1 MIRKAPFAPTANMWG
16 ALLTACRI
24 NKNIQLARLAAE
36 QLLAMEPQKVNN
48 YIVLLNLY
56 ISSGKHDE
64 ALTVVNTLKKAGLH
78 MGAAC
83 SWITVK
89 KKDHGFFFNDSL
101 NPKSSEIYQRLDTL
115 MEEIKELGYVTE
127 DDELL
132 PDILPDEQETLK
144 VYHSEKLAVAFGL
157 ISTSPSAPLT
167 INQNHRLCR
176 DCHKVIKFVSKVTKR
191 EITVRDASRFHH
203 FKLGTCSCGD
213 YW

>member
-1 MIRKAPFAPTANMWG
+1 
-16 ALLTACRI
+16 
-24 NKNIQLARLAAE
+24 
-36 QLLAMEPQKVNN
+36 
-48 YIVLLNLY
+48 
-56 ISSGKHDE
+56 
-64 ALTVVNTLKKAGLH
+64 
-78 MGAAC
+78 
-83 SWITVK
+83 
-89 KKDHGFFFNDSL
+89 
-101 NPKSSEIYQRLDTL
+101 
-115 MEEIKELGYVTE
+115 MEEIKELGYVCE

-132 PDILPDEQETLK
+132 PDILPDEQETSK